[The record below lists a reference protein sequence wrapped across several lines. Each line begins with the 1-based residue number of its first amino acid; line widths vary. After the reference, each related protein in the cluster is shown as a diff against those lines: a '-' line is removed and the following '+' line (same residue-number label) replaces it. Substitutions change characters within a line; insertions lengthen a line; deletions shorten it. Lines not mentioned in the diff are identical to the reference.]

1 MKTSNKIIVSFFTV
15 ILGIIFLLILISR
28 LTLRESGWHKNPLDF
43 QNMSFE
49 ELKELN
55 SRYIDFES
63 DTVSAAHWK
72 SIFIHLDLRR
82 RMDKAKIIIRN
93 LPDSNISY
101 RTAFYKKDWGVVKL
115 ILDDE
120 VNRIDFYEE
129 NKTGCLKMT
138 PRLEMAGVIVNDA
151 GSEFKAQVYV
161 PEDIPLEIKIPR
173 LLAIECANPTIRIHT
188 WPASESFLV
197 MNNSQLISG
206 QFTIDSIKLKKISGV
221 LELRTEKQIINLT
234 QVSTYSTK
242 LESIDGNIIIKF
254 DNIKDG
260 SQHRIISNSGDIH
273 LVLPLN
279 SQQHIS
285 AHTSKGKLTLFG
297 NEMKTG
303 SHSGGHSGAT
313 FIIESV
319 SGNIVIDRM

>member
-1 MKTSNKIIVSFFTV
+1 MKTSNKILVSFFAV

-28 LTLRESGWHKNPLDF
+28 LTLRESDWHKNPLDF

-55 SRYIDFES
+55 FRNIDFES
-63 DTVSAAHWK
+63 DTVSTAQWE
-72 SIFIHLDLRR
+72 SIFIHVDLRR
-82 RMDKAKIIIRN
+82 HMDNAKVIIRN
-93 LPDSNISY
+93 RPDSNISY

-115 ILDDE
+115 ILNDKI
-120 VNRIDFYEE
+120 NRIDFNEE
-129 NKTGCLKMT
+129 NKTGRLRMK
-138 PRLEMAGVIVNDA
+138 PRLEQAGVIANDA
-151 GSEFKAQVYV
+151 GSEFRAQVYV
-161 PEDIPLEIKIPR
+161 PEDIPLEIKLPH
-173 LLAIECANPTIRIHT
+173 LLEIECANPTIRIHT

-206 QFTIDSIKLKKISGV
+206 QFTVDSVMLEKISGF

-234 QVSTYSTK
+234 QISTYSTK
-242 LESIDGNIIIKF
+242 LESIEGNITLQF
-254 DNIKDG
+254 EDIKDG
-260 SQHRIISNSGDIH
+260 SHHRIISNSGDIH

-285 AHTSKGKLTLFG
+285 AHTSKGKLILFG
-297 NEMKTG
+297 NEMKPG

-319 SGNIVIDRM
+319 SGNIVIDRI